1 MSFLSHS
8 SGNLIADRRYAFGQD
23 YAQRGDHAAAA
34 DLFAQTV
41 EVAPGFAAAWF
52 ALGEA
57 RDRIGETEAAIE
69 AFRKVQELDP
79 QDRHGAGLHLMR
91 LKADAVTDMPRDYV
105 RTLFDQY
112 APRFDE
118 ALTQKLAY
126 RGPELLF
133 DAVSRACA
141 GTKRPMKFGSVLDLG
156 CGTGLGG
163 AAFRKHID
171 WLVGMDLS
179 PLMVEQARGKD
190 LYDRLAVGDIP
201 EFLKAEKASAHYHLV
216 LAADVFTYLAD
227 LNSVIADCAAV
238 LEPKG
243 MLAFTVET
251 YHGDGVIL
259 GEKLRYAHGTAHV
272 RQAIEA
278 AGLQLLLIE
287 EKSTRND
294 GGVAVPGLV
303 IVAMK

>member
-126 RGPELLF
+126 RGPELVF

-141 GTKRPMKFGSVLDLG
+141 GTCR
-156 CGTGLGG
+156 
-163 AAFRKHID
+163 R
-171 WLVGMDLS
+171 
-179 PLMVEQARGKD
+179 
-190 LYDRLAVGDIP
+190 
-201 EFLKAEKASAHYHLV
+201 
-216 LAADVFTYLAD
+216 LAD
-227 LNSVIADCAAV
+227 LSGPGARYKVMPSSLRVTSNASSPNERRSFCARAV
-238 LEPKG
+238 RS
-243 MLAFTVET
+243 AS
-251 YHGDGVIL
+251 
-259 GEKLRYAHGTAHV
+259 LR
-272 RQAIEA
+272 
-278 AGLQLLLIE
+278 
-287 EKSTRND
+287 
-294 GGVAVPGLV
+294 AVPATCRNSMRFGV
-303 IVAMK
+303 SRVAPR